1 MTDLN
6 NRRVSI
12 NLNDRSL
19 DHYVING
26 KSYPDVNLVPVNRSG
41 SVTVFNRSEFNI
53 MFIVTFKL
61 DGRRYREQS
70 DIIPKELS
78 QRMILPMY
86 AENVKI
92 NILDIKTENTWISLH
107 REIVNPREHSFFL
120 TIGSHENA
128 ECQRI

>member
-19 DHYVING
+19 DLYVING
-26 KSYPDVNLVPVNRSG
+26 KSFQDRSFDPINKCG
-41 SVTVFNRSEFNI
+41 SVTVFNRSEFNV
-53 MFIVTFKL
+53 MFVLTYKL
-61 DGRRYREQS
+61 DGRRYKEQS
-70 DIIPKELS
+70 DLIPKELS
-78 QRMILPMY
+78 QRIVLPLY

-92 NILDIKTENTWISLH
+92 NVLDIKTENTWISLH
-107 REIVNPREHSFFL
+107 REFIDPKEHSFFL
-120 TIGSHENA
+120 AIGSHENA